1 MPGGLGALDADGD
14 GKISQSEWLAADVD
28 GDGKVDAWDLRKMGL
43 QSALAEV
50 RATKEAISKQGVM
63 NHRFAVIMVRAPQC
77 ARHAI
82 PHAPHHHATTPSA
95 VQEAERARKLAAKK
109 AEAEARKAA
118 KSAPRE
124 PLEQKSEYEQLLAT
138 LPRTSGQAVGFHKI
152 PEIDVARHARTKRAP
167 PKLDTGYADE
177 RADAIASAQAAARR
191 LDARG
196 AAADPELSGALRTLR
211 ARVQKLDLSRNS
223 RCQERNWAL

>member
-1 MPGGLGALDADGD
+1 MPPPG
-14 GKISQSEWLAADVD
+14 I
-28 GDGKVDAWDLRKMGL
+28 
-43 QSALAEV
+43 
-50 RATKEAISKQGVM
+50 
-63 NHRFAVIMVRAPQC
+63 RAPSC
-77 ARHAI
+77 ALG
-82 PHAPHHHATTPSA
+82 SA
-95 VQEAERARKLAAKK
+95 NFC
-109 AEAEARKAA
+109 
-118 KSAPRE
+118 
-124 PLEQKSEYEQLLAT
+124 
-138 LPRTSGQAVGFHKI
+138 TSGQAVGFHKI